1 LTLKKKPLYKIRN
14 NELLGRYEMRLVLT
28 PVYIVSL
35 CLSLVNG
42 ADLSEEQA
50 LSSENEVAVSSSE
63 LEVFSIETEEDD
75 MGMGERTDSVSFYAQ
90 SRLDPNAVE
99 RKNGALD
106 LFRRLEEQMRVKSI
120 RSGAFK
126 GEGAFSAQYVGGVIP
141 KERTQTSLL
150 REAKQNNLTAVVLEI
165 DKVVLAIPRLSKPG
179 VSNDSSVG
187 EAPLPKPTY
196 MKRTES
202 VGVFDTLDPK

>member
-1 LTLKKKPLYKIRN
+1 
-14 NELLGRYEMRLVLT
+14 MRLVLT

-50 LSSENEVAVSSSE
+50 LSSENEAGVSSSE
-63 LEVFSIETEEDD
+63 LEVFSFETEEDD
-75 MGMGERTDSVSFYAQ
+75 MGMGMGMGERTDSVSFYVQ
-90 SRLDPNAVE
+90 SRLEPNAE
-99 RKNGALD
+99 ETESRILD
-106 LFRRLEEQMRVKSI
+106 LSRRLEDPARVKTI

-150 REAKQNNLTAVVLEI
+150 REAKQNNLTAVVQEI

-187 EAPLPKPTY
+187 EVPLPKPTY